1 MSFRGTQ
8 FPNGSNPNLSSLP
21 QTNPYTPNNSNI
33 NYNNNNSINN
43 NNNNNHNNNRS
54 RRSNSVMGIT
64 GLERLSNLIP
74 SNNPYVI
81 KFESFTDTVDEK
93 LDNYLGFFKPY
104 VPSIG
109 RVLIVATFLEDSI
122 RIVSQ
127 WRDQVYYLSTFRH
140 LYEWFVKI
148 FLILNILAMVSGSIL
163 VIIRK
168 QPEISTIFLI
178 SDVLLQGLVYGL
190 FTQLTFFL
198 RNVSVIGGLLLA
210 FSDCLIIDKR
220 SLLVP
225 GLPMVETTDNKKY
238 FLLAGRIMLI
248 VLFLAFIFNVHL
260 SIFTFFIILIGLLSC
275 VAIAIGYKTKFF
287 ASIMTLLLLIFNIY
301 ANHYWSYTDSRR
313 DYLKYEFFQTL
324 SIVGG
329 LLLIVNTG
337 AGELSI
343 DEKKKIY

>member
-33 NYNNNNSINN
+33 NYNLDNSNN
-43 NNNNNHNNNRS
+43 NNNNNNRS
-54 RRSNSVMGIT
+54 RRSDSVIGLT
-64 GLERLSNLIP
+64 NLERLSNLIP
-74 SNNPYVI
+74 SNNPIVI
-81 KFESFTDTVDEK
+81 KFESFTDKVDEK
-93 LDNYLGFFKPY
+93 LDNYLGFCKPY

-109 RVLIVATFLEDSI
+109 RILIVATFLEDSI
-122 RIVSQ
+122 RIISQ

-148 FLILNILAMVSGSIL
+148 FLILNIIAMISGSIL
-163 VIIRK
+163 VILRK
-168 QPEISTIFLI
+168 KPEISTILLI

-190 FTQLTFFL
+190 FSQLTFFL
-198 RNVSVIGGLLLA
+198 RNISVIGGLLLA

-225 GLPMVETTDNKKY
+225 GLPMVETQNNKKY
-238 FLLAGRIMLI
+238 FLLTGRIMLI
-248 VLFLAFIFNVHL
+248 VLFLAFIFNIHY
-260 SIFTFFIILIGLLSC
+260 SIFSILIILIGLISC
-275 VAIAIGYKTKFF
+275 FAIAIGYKTKFF

-301 ANHYWSYTDSRR
+301 SNHYWSYNDSRR
-313 DYLKYEFFQTL
+313 DYLKYEFFQIL